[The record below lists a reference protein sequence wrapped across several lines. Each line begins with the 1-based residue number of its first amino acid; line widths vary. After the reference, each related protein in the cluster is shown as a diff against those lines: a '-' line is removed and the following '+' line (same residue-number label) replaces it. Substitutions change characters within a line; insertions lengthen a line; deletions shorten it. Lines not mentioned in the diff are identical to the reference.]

1 MHNLH
6 TQRLHSCKK
15 KAGVLL
21 FEAVPNLLEPAPP
34 PEREPVM
41 ECCLVLTTLS
51 GVTLNVSLSI
61 AKFDRFADL
70 EDHVMDY
77 LISVTDLKVFGCSI
91 EFLHLAT
98 QTYLEDPIWD
108 RLQQSKEYCIIFKDC
123 SQVPP

>member
-1 MHNLH
+1 M
-6 TQRLHSCKK
+6 TPSM
-15 KAGVLL
+15 
-21 FEAVPNLLEPAPP
+21 EPAESSGASTP

-77 LISVTDLKVFGCSI
+77 LVSVTDLKVFGCSI

-98 QTYLEDPIWD
+98 QTYYVVSA
-108 RLQQSKEYCIIFKDC
+108 QSFFSTSTDAVWAWC
-123 SQVPP
+123 PGHR

>member
-1 MHNLH
+1 M
-6 TQRLHSCKK
+6 
-15 KAGVLL
+15 
-21 FEAVPNLLEPAPP
+21 EPAESSSGASTL

-77 LISVTDLKVFGCSI
+77 LISVTARSKIALGHTDLFGGPD
-91 EFLHLAT
+91 LGQTAT
-98 QTYLEDPIWD
+98 E
-108 RLQQSKEYCIIFKDC
+108 
-123 SQVPP
+123 